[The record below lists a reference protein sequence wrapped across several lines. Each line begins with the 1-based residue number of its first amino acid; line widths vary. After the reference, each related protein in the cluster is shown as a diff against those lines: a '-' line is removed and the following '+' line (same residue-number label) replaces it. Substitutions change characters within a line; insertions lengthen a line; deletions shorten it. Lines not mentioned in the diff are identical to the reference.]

1 MQIKTTMKYHFTSFR
16 TGIFKKTGNI
26 KVLVNMQ
33 KKEDSHA
40 LCVGLQINAA
50 TMNNS
55 IEVPQKT
62 KNWVSHN
69 PAILLLS
76 IYPKKT
82 KALSQKYIC
91 TLMYIAAV
99 FPIAKIQ
106 KQLKY
111 LSEYAQWHVI

>member
-1 MQIKTTMKYHFTSFR
+1 MENNIDVPYKFEKGTT
-16 TGIFKKTGNI
+16 I
-26 KVLVNMQ
+26 Q
-33 KKEDSHA
+33 
-40 LCVGLQINAA
+40 
-50 TMNNS
+50 
-55 IEVPQKT
+55 
-62 KNWVSHN
+62 
-69 PAILLLS
+69 LLS